1 MQEGTSDLFVCGGCN
16 AKIGAGI
23 LGAVLQSL
31 PKTACE
37 GLLVGFDSSD
47 DAAVI
52 QMTKE
57 LAIIQTLDFFPPMV
71 TDPTLFGAIAA
82 TNALSDVYAMG
93 GEPVCALNIVCY
105 PEEASHK
112 HAYAALQ
119 KILTGG
125 AEKVKEAG
133 AALVGGHSIH
143 DPKVKYGLS
152 VMGKVHPERIWKNNT
167 PEDGDVL
174 FLTKKLGVGI
184 ITTAYSAGEMAQA
197 AFDEACASM
206 TTLNKYAADL
216 MRVVSIHAC
225 TDVTGF
231 GLIGHLLEM
240 AGTQHTAQL
249 YAEKIPFIEA
259 AYRAAHEFLLT
270 AGGQRN
276 RNYAQGKIDM
286 TAVHDFGLEEIMF
299 DPQTSGG
306 LLFAVSP
313 SEADRIRAQ
322 FEAQQ
327 LALFE
332 IGKITPFQGHAVIV
346 S

>member
-1 MQEGTSDLFVCGGCN
+1 MQEHKSDLFVCGGCN

-23 LGAVLQSL
+23 LGTVLKSL

-52 QMTKE
+52 QMTSD
-57 LAIIQTLDFFPPMV
+57 LAIVQTLDFFPPMV
-71 TDPTLFGAIAA
+71 TDPALFGAIAA
-82 TNALSDVYAMG
+82 ANALSDVYAMG

-105 PEEASHK
+105 PEEASHE

-152 VMGKVHPERIWKNNT
+152 VMGKVHPERMWKNNT
-167 PEDGDVL
+167 PQDGDIL

-206 TTLNKYAADL
+206 TTLNKYAAEL
-216 MRVVSIHAC
+216 MHTVSIHAC

-240 AGTQHTAQL
+240 AGTEHTAFIRADRL
-249 YAEKIPFIEA
+249 PFIEA
-259 AYRAAHEFLLT
+259 AYQAAHEFLLT

-276 RNYAQGKIDM
+276 RNYAQGKIDFS
-286 TAVHDFGLEEIMF
+286 TLHDFGMEEILF

-306 LLFAVSP
+306 LLFAVAP
-313 SEADRIRAQ
+313 SDAETIRGA
-322 FEAQQ
+322 FKAKGI
-327 LALFE
+327 ALFE
-332 IGKITPFQGHAVIV
+332 IGTIAPFHGVPIIV